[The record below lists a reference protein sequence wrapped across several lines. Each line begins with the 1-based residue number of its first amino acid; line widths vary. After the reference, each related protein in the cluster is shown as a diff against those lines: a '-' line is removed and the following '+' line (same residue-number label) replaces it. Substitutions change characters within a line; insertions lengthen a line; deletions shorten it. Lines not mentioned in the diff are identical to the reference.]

1 MSDNPFADRAEVTIN
16 MNDLDE
22 YLMEKSIEVKEY
34 NLFEVD
40 LLFFYINEITGTFVE
55 FEVDDV
61 PPQSSYLEAIQIFM
75 QRVRNLGNIDA
86 KPLPKELLHLL
97 PNEEIDL
104 FFIAGLNDSA
114 YREIQS
120 RLFVQKRDEYYYDKY
135 GFRYIVA
142 AVGITDA
149 TLWYEQQDATLLKL
163 HIHPEQLEEPGVKLQ
178 LKSVEG
184 F

>member
-61 PPQSSYLEAIQIFM
+61 PP
-75 QRVRNLGNIDA
+75 NI
-86 KPLPKELLHLL
+86 H
-97 PNEEIDL
+97 
-104 FFIAGLNDSA
+104 
-114 YREIQS
+114 
-120 RLFVQKRDEYYYDKY
+120 
-135 GFRYIVA
+135 
-142 AVGITDA
+142 T
-149 TLWYEQQDATLLKL
+149 
-163 HIHPEQLEEPGVKLQ
+163 
-178 LKSVEG
+178 
-184 F
+184 